1 MSFQTFSAEGIN
13 WSISKLF
20 MYEQCPMRF
29 RLKYIDKLPELPLP
43 PDNPLERGNRI
54 HKHLEDFVKGERSS
68 LDGIEAKAIDAFKPM
83 IEHLRT
89 LYSVQQATVEE
100 DWLYDHNWDM
110 TDKRYRCP
118 THKDHRDLDCEQC
131 QHEMWLWVKL
141 DWSVLDEEKL
151 TVITGDWKSG
161 KSKYK
166 AVDHIQQT
174 QLYAA
179 VSAIK
184 YPWADTHIAE
194 IPYVDEGHIRSSTYT
209 REEALRFV
217 DRFQKRADKIYADR
231 LFRANANV
239 ITCKWCP
246 YRKNGGTGACPVAA
260 V

>member
-20 MYEQCPMRF
+20 MYEQCPLRF
-29 RLKYIDKLPELPLP
+29 KLKYIDRMPELPLP

-54 HKHLEDFVKGERSS
+54 HKHLEDFVMGKRPS
-68 LDGIEAKAIDAFKPM
+68 LDGIEAKAIDSFTPM
-83 IEHLRT
+83 VTHLRT
-89 LYSVQQATVEE
+89 LYECDQATVEE
-100 DWLYDHNWDM
+100 DWFFNQDWEL
-110 TDKRYRCP
+110 CA
-118 THKDHRDLDCEQC
+118 RDDVD
-131 QHEMWLWVKL
+131 LWVKL
-141 DWSVLDEEKL
+141 DWSVKDKAEAL
-151 TVITGDWKSG
+151 VITGDWKSG

-194 IPYVDEGHIRSSTYT
+194 VAYVDEGWVRSSTYT
-209 REEALRFV
+209 REEALRFIG
-217 DRFQKRADKIYADR
+217 RFQSRADKIYADR

-239 ITCKWCP
+239 VTCKFCP
-246 YRKNGGTGACPVAA
+246 YNKKSGTGACPCAA

>member
-1 MSFQTFSAEGIN
+1 MTFQTFTAEGIN

-20 MYEQCPMRF
+20 MYEACPLRF
-29 RLKYIDKLPELPLP
+29 KLKYIDRMPELPLP

-54 HKHLEDFVKGERSS
+54 HKHLEDFVAGKRPG
-68 LDGIEAKAIDAFKPM
+68 LDGIEAKAIDGFMPALA
-83 IEHLRT
+83 HLRT
-89 LYSVQQATVEE
+89 LYENDQATVEE
-100 DWLYDHNWDM
+100 DWFFDQDWAQCE
-110 TDKRYRCP
+110 R
-118 THKDHRDLDCEQC
+118 KDVD
-131 QHEMWLWVKL
+131 LWVKL
-141 DWSVLDEEKL
+141 DFSVKDQEQLR
-151 TVITGDWKSG
+151 VITGDHKSG

-184 YPWADTHIAE
+184 YPWAHTHVAE
-194 IPYVDEGHIRSSTYT
+194 VWYVDEGWVRSATYS
-209 REEALRFV
+209 REEALRFIG
-217 DRFQKRADKIYADR
+217 RFQARVDKLYADR

-246 YRKNGGTGACPVAA
+246 YNKSRGTGACPVAA